1 MKRTLHCQCNVLSFM
16 EKKQKIVRCF
26 GVVLNSEIPDCSFA
40 DLEEENMNGTVKKIA
55 GLLLAGVMGTAS
67 LTGCSGTI
75 DGTKPLL
82 TCGEDTV
89 TVGTGNLMLRMN
101 QATMLSYYSMM
112 GGSTTGIWDQ
122 DAGNDKTYGE
132 TTRDDVISNLETMVL
147 LKQHAGDYDVEVTDE
162 EKTKIEEAAKAFM
175 EANTEETINT
185 LSVSQSD
192 VENLLTLYTYQ
203 SKMYEPMTADVDT
216 NVEDEEAAQS
226 KITYCRVDISDTQ
239 NEDGTTTALT
249 DEEKQAKKDQAQ
261 AVLDKLQASEDPAS
275 ADMDALAKEVN
286 EDLSAVDNTFDD
298 EDTLLDDK
306 LKEAAKTL
314 QDGQVYDQVVEGEN
328 AYFVV
333 RMDSVLDRE
342 ATDQEKENIV
352 SERKQEAYD
361 KLLEQW
367 TEDADITV
375 NEKEWKKATLTDT
388 EQYTIKQAETEETD
402 TTEDSAAEDAADTTG
417 DSSTET
423 VEDTSQ
429 EEAAEDTGDTS
440 QDNAEDTSAE

>member
-1 MKRTLHCQCNVLSFM
+1 
-16 EKKQKIVRCF
+16 
-26 GVVLNSEIPDCSFA
+26 
-40 DLEEENMNGTVKKIA
+40 MNKAAKKITGA
-55 GLLLAGVMGTAS
+55 LLAGALGAAS
-67 LTGCSGTI
+67 LTGCSSPM
-75 DGTKPLL
+75 DGTQPLL
-82 TCGEDTV
+82 TSGEDTV

-226 KITYCRVDISDTQ
+226 KITYCRVDTSDTQ

-249 DEEKQAKKDQAQ
+249 DEEKQVKKDQAQ

-402 TTEDSAAEDAADTTG
+402 TTEDSAAEDATDTTG
-417 DSSTET
+417 DSNTET

-440 QDNAEDTSAE
+440 QDNAEDSSAE